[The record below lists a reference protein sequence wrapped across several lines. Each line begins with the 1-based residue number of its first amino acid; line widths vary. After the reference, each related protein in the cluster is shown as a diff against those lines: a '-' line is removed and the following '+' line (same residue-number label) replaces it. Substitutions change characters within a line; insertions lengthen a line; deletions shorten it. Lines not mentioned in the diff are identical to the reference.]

1 MSAARPPE
9 GARPLRLRRGEA
21 EHAVR
26 SLGEVHNQPMM
37 NRRRLALAAVATA
50 LATPWL
56 AAQDRW
62 PARPIRIV
70 VPFGAGG
77 VADLTARAVGQKLGE
92 QLGQG
97 VVIDNRPGAGG
108 VTAGSLVA
116 QAEPDGYTLL
126 LMSNGTAVSEGL
138 FQKLPFDAQKDF
150 APVSL
155 LGTFD
160 IALVVPESSRFR
172 TLADLLAYA
181 KANPGKLNLATVAVG
196 STQNLAAELF
206 KTMAGIDAQVV
217 PFNGTPAVITA
228 LRGGSVDAAVEIL
241 APVKPQIAARALR
254 ALATFGATRPAGLP
268 DVPTAAESG
277 GALATLQVAS
287 WNALAAPAR
296 TPAPVLL
303 RLNAELKKALA
314 TPALRRKLA
323 DLNVEARW
331 STPEDLGNLLASE
344 IRRWSDVI
352 ARAKIPRQ

>member
-1 MSAARPPE
+1 MAGVAA
-9 GARPLRLRRGEA
+9 
-21 EHAVR
+21 
-26 SLGEVHNQPMM
+26 
-37 NRRRLALAAVATA
+37 ALVA
-50 LATPWL
+50 PWL
-56 AAQDRW
+56 AAQGNW

-70 VPFGAGG
+70 VPFGPGG
-77 VADLTARAVGQKLGE
+77 VADLTARAVGRKLGE
-92 QLGQG
+92 QIGQA

-108 VTAGSLVA
+108 VAAGQLVA
-116 QAEPDGYTLL
+116 QAEPDGSTLL

-138 FQKLPFDAQKDF
+138 FRKLPFDARKDF
-150 APVSL
+150 APISL

-160 IALVVPESSRFR
+160 IAVVVADNSRFR
-172 TLADLLAYA
+172 TLGELLAEA
-181 KANPGKLNLATVAVG
+181 RANPGKLNVATVAIG

-206 KTMAGIDAQVV
+206 KSTAGINLQVV

-241 APVKPQIAARALR
+241 APVKGQIAAKALR
-254 ALATFGATRPAGLP
+254 ALATFGDRRATGLP

-277 GALATLQVAS
+277 GALASLRVAS

-314 TPALRRKLA
+314 SPQLKATLA
-323 DLNVEARW
+323 DLNVDARW